1 MEKITVLE
9 GLEGKSADQKV
20 TYGGEI
26 SRGMTGNSYYTDQ
39 GTKVTDLDT
48 ATGELQTALSG
59 GDSEV
64 IGLKEENFDN
74 KVSLVVNYVQGKVIG
89 INVALAR
96 VMVESANL
104 KWKKKGSIHIHD
116 LEVTKTEVDLTVQI
130 RRKAL
135 RIVDGKKV
143 NPAYVWQKCTTEPTV
158 EDNWKP
164 CKVSTVA
171 TVNDNVEKGKETW
184 YRVATVLGQDQS
196 EYSDYTSITW

>member
-1 MEKITVLE
+1 MEQITVLE
-9 GLEGKSADQKV
+9 GLDGKSASEKV

-26 SRGMTGNSYYTDQ
+26 SRGMTGNAYYTDQ
-39 GTKVTDLDT
+39 GSKVTDMDT
-48 ATGELQTALSG
+48 ATGELQTALTG
-59 GDSEV
+59 GDTQV
-64 IGLKEENFDN
+64 INQKEENFDN
-74 KVSLVVNYVQGKVIG
+74 KVKLVVNYVQGKVIG
-89 INVALAR
+89 INAALAR

-135 RIVDGKKV
+135 NVVDGKQV
-143 NPAYVWQKCTTEPTV
+143 HPAYVWQKCTTEPTV

-164 CKVSTVA
+164 CIVSTVA
-171 TVNDNVEKGKETW
+171 TVTDTVEKGKETW
-184 YRVATVLGQDQS
+184 YRVATVLGQEQS